1 MEWEQRTEDTVTLT
15 GSAAEQ
21 AGQWNKL
28 DGDRIVYDAGA
39 DALRVKA
46 DPGGECSKFR
56 LA

>member
-1 MEWEQRTEDTVTLT
+1 MTLT

-21 AGQWNKL
+21 AGQWNEL

-46 DPGGECSKFR
+46 DPAASGSM
-56 LA
+56 AV